1 MIAPGPR
8 GAVSGRQPEAF
19 VFLIM
24 LQVVHNLGLLEI
36 VRRGGNDRA
45 GFDAM
50 PVEAAG
56 LPGRG

>member
-1 MIAPGPR
+1 M
-8 GAVSGRQPEAF
+8 F
-19 VFLIM
+19 VVRIM

-36 VRRGGNDRA
+36 VRRDGNDRA
-45 GFDAM
+45 RVDAM